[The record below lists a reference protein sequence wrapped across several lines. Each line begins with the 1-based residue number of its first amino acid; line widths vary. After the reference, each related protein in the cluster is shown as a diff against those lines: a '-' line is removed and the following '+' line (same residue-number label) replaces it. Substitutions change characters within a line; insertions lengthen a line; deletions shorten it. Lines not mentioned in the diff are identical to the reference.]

1 MTGIWS
7 LVFFTL
13 LAQCAVGLSLFIAL
27 DHGDRH
33 SATCRTWVAIAVL
46 VAGTLISLTH
56 LSQPFISFYSITGVA
71 HSWLSR
77 EILFA
82 GLFGATLVAGALFRL
97 PVLRW
102 LAPVAGLAFV
112 FVMSNVYMIASQP
125 QWNSWLTLAAFF
137 TSCVLL
143 GGTATLL
150 LDMIEGR
157 HAPESQ
163 RMDILGCL
171 PPIIALAAGVRIVVL
186 LLQVSHPEHVFSGM
200 SIAHAALLLAGTGP
214 CLLCLFRAAARS
226 GGGQKS
232 GHSGCCLAGAALVF
246 VLVAAAE
253 FCGRLVF
260 YRSVA
265 FFGM

>member
-27 DHGDRH
+27 DHGDRR
-33 SATCRTWVAIAVL
+33 SATCRTWVAITVL
-46 VAGTLISLTH
+46 VVGTLISLTH

-82 GLFGATLVAGALFRL
+82 GLFGATMVAGALFKL

-102 LAPVAGLAFV
+102 LAPVVGLAFI
-112 FVMSNVYMIASQP
+112 FVMSNVYMIANQP
-125 QWNSWLTLAAFF
+125 QWNSWLTLAAYF

-143 GGTATLL
+143 GGTAMLL

-157 HAPESQ
+157 HDPEAQ
-163 RMDILGCL
+163 RLDILGCL
-171 PPIIALAAGVRIVVL
+171 PLIIALAAGVRIVVML
-186 LLQVSHPEHVFSGM
+186 AQVSHPEHAFMGET
-200 SIAHAALLLAGTGP
+200 IAHAALLLAGAGP
-214 CLLCLFRAAARS
+214 GLLCLCRAAARS
-226 GGGQKS
+226 GRGQEPA
-232 GHSGCCLAGAALVF
+232 HSGCCLAGTAVIF
-246 VLVAAAE
+246 VLIASAE
-253 FCGRLVF
+253 VCGRLVF
-260 YRSVA
+260 YRSFA
-265 FFGM
+265 LFGM